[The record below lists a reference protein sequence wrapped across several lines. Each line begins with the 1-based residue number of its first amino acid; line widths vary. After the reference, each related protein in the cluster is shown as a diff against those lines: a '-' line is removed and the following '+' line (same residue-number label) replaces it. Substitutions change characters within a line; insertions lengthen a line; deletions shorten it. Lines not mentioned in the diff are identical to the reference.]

1 MCGHY
6 HIDELGHEHIENQKG
21 EINVFNKKGEL
32 IKTYPAMKKS
42 SYGSTGIMKKHN
54 LPFKDIFDF

>member
-6 HIDELGHEHIENQKG
+6 HIDEHGNEHIENQKG
-21 EINVFNKKGEL
+21 EINVFNKKGEW
-32 IKTYPAMKKS
+32 IKSYPATKGS
-42 SYGSTGIMKKHN
+42 SYGSTGTMKKYN